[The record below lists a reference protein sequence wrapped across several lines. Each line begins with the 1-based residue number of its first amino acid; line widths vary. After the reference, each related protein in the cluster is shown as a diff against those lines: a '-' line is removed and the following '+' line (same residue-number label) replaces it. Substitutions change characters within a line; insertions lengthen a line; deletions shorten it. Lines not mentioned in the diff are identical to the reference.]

1 VNLRTREHSNF
12 PFPHSPKIFRHSSI
26 NKGRKSPIDGALR
39 HRKKNTTLM
48 SKVLN
53 SHTTRTTIR
62 VIALVI
68 MLFVLVNI
76 FA

>member
-1 VNLRTREHSNF
+1 
-12 PFPHSPKIFRHSSI
+12 
-26 NKGRKSPIDGALR
+26 
-39 HRKKNTTLM
+39 M